1 MSLRTGEFFIYT
13 ERMCRQN
20 GKKRKNKKNRKN
32 RQEDDH
38 KAAKKTAKEETHVG
52 GSYAVCGP
60 AEFYRV
66 FCFGAG

>member
-20 GKKRKNKKNRKN
+20 GKKRKNRKN
-32 RQEDDH
+32 RQEDDN
-38 KAAKKTAKEETHVG
+38 KAAKKTAKEETRVG

-66 FCFGAG
+66 FCFRTG